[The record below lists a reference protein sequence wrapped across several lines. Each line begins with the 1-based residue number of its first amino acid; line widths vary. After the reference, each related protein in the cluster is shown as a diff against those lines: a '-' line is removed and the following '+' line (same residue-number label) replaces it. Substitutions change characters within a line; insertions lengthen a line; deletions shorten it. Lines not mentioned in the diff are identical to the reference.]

1 MVMRFWLAGGGVM
14 ISGLMAGMGLG
25 SYVTHIPAS
34 PPSSLQADDGSAS
47 ASTSGLAD
55 SGPSPDA
62 LRGPMEID
70 CKGCGPTLPERR
82 MAADMAA
89 LPVPN
94 YGEQSYD
101 DPPLPDP
108 AMTRAIADAAPPT
121 SPTPLAAGQGPVTV
135 QPVAQDV
142 PAP

>member
-1 MVMRFWLAGGGVM
+1 
-14 ISGLMAGMGLG
+14 
-25 SYVTHIPAS
+25 
-34 PPSSLQADDGSAS
+34 
-47 ASTSGLAD
+47 
-55 SGPSPDA
+55 
-62 LRGPMEID
+62 MEID

-82 MAADMAA
+82 MAADMAT
-89 LPVPN
+89 LPVPD

-108 AMTRAIADAAPPT
+108 AMTRSIADAAPPT
-121 SPTPLAAGQGPVTV
+121 SPTVLAAGQGPVMM